1 MKKDIIKKKLNRMIK
16 KRFKVK
22 KKNTLLSMNNLE
34 NWDSLGHLKLLS
46 EVEQQFK
53 IKFSNKQIPVI
64 TDEKK
69 ILSLLINKLR
79 LKI

>member
-1 MKKDIIKKKLNRMIK
+1 MQS
-16 KRFKVK
+16 VC
-22 KKNTLLSMNNLE
+22 LLVPGLLVEFIHYFAMNNLE

-53 IKFSNKQIPVI
+53 IKFSNKEIPVI